1 MNADFASLAITI
13 GSLALEVNQTYYG
26 TVYAIDKVNNETFA
40 ISDGLTIDRDGP
52 EDGIITDG
60 GPVDIDYT
68 NDTTSAS
75 ASWEDFYDFNGINRY
90 ELSLNTTTDEGSNV
104 VVVNWTDDGQNLSYT
119 FFDLNLSPNRM
130 YYFSIKAYDGL
141 NNSSNI
147 VVTDGFLVDIKKPT
161 ISIASISPEEL
172 QSVMLPLS
180 IDFTLSE
187 IGQSA
192 NVNFGS
198 ARGDLANIEPQ
209 YDLDSSRLSV
219 SFTPPFTSGDQIT
232 LDINVTDLAGNESE
246 TISYTY
252 TIGFLGDYDFDNEIG
267 INDLNTFINGW
278 RLDKDLTKELGPV
291 TGTAPYFRPQ
301 PDGVFD
307 LRDGM
312 TFVRMWR
319 WYQANSAGK
328 ILAKQLPSI
337 GKEVAIESA
346 PDHFTIV
353 PPRGTKAVEV
363 ILNYPVK
370 DIDLHMNSIEAV
382 TDQAI
387 TLTWVD
393 TTSGSILLHSAQL
406 EGNSTPIRI
415 DVGHLQKEL
424 DVPIDISY
432 QFIGKNSDMIASG
445 NAVHEIMPVPT
456 EFALHNNYP
465 NPFNPITTI
474 NYDLPQDGSVRLII
488 YDVMGREVTRLV
500 NGFTP
505 AGYHSVR
512 WDARNKMGENVS
524 AGVYFYHLQS
534 GNFVKTQ
541 KMVLLK

>member
-1 MNADFASLAITI
+1 MDISDPITGTLSIGDAYQSDTANVTFTWSGFIDEQSGINDYHYALGTEPGTENIIPRTPLGLNADFSSLAITI

-104 VVVNWTDDGQNLSYT
+104 VVVNWTDVGQNLSYT

-246 TISYTY
+246 TISYT
-252 TIGFLGDYDFDNEIG
+252 L
-267 INDLNTFINGW
+267 
-278 RLDKDLTKELGPV
+278 
-291 TGTAPYFRPQ
+291 
-301 PDGVFD
+301 
-307 LRDGM
+307 
-312 TFVRMWR
+312 
-319 WYQANSAGK
+319 S
-328 ILAKQLPSI
+328 
-337 GKEVAIESA
+337 
-346 PDHFTIV
+346 
-353 PPRGTKAVEV
+353 
-363 ILNYPVK
+363 
-370 DIDLHMNSIEAV
+370 
-382 TDQAI
+382 
-387 TLTWVD
+387 
-393 TTSGSILLHSAQL
+393 
-406 EGNSTPIRI
+406 
-415 DVGHLQKEL
+415 
-424 DVPIDISY
+424 
-432 QFIGKNSDMIASG
+432 
-445 NAVHEIMPVPT
+445 
-456 EFALHNNYP
+456 
-465 NPFNPITTI
+465 
-474 NYDLPQDGSVRLII
+474 LIHI
-488 YDVMGREVTRLV
+488 
-500 NGFTP
+500 
-505 AGYHSVR
+505 
-512 WDARNKMGENVS
+512 
-524 AGVYFYHLQS
+524 
-534 GNFVKTQ
+534 
-541 KMVLLK
+541 